1 MVGLGSDF
9 LLGLEIGSRIVLRM
23 PLSSPPAAS
32 AAIADHDDWLTP
44 RRFIVLLALLTL
56 ASFPDVFLGF
66 QTFVSRDFGFF
77 SYPIAYQLRESFW
90 HGELPLWNPLNCC
103 GTPFLAQWNT
113 QVLYPPALFYLLFP
127 LSWSLGVFCVLHLFW
142 GGLGMFFLAHRW
154 TQNHLAAAFAG
165 IIFAFNGLMLSS
177 LIWPATIAGLGW
189 MPWVVWLTE
198 RAWREGGR
206 TLILAAIVGA
216 LQMLSGG
223 AEVILLTWTWLGAAT
238 LFEFIRVD
246 GLLGK
251 ILWRTGL
258 IVLLISGLAAA
269 QLLPFLDL
277 LDYSRRQESIP
288 ATDWPLSLTGWAN
301 FFTPLFHC
309 HSYQGVFMQ
318 DCQSWINSY
327 YVGVATVVLALG
339 AMWRVRRGR
348 VWLLAALTWFCLIL
362 ALGDAT
368 PVYGWLSRQVSVIG
382 LIQYP
387 IKFVILPVFIL
398 PLLAAYDLAEKPPAT
413 GDKTARRNGI
423 RGLVWFA
430 VVALVLGISWWDWKS
445 RPAGDDRTTVWWNG
459 LARAAFFTAIAGGW
473 WFAKKIP
480 ALTSRRLWQLLLLL
494 LVWQDLYQHVPRTQ
508 MVNRAIYQPGL
519 SRPLPAPHFGETRA
533 MVPSTTGAEFGHLF
547 ITNVTTDYIWRR
559 FVLSGNCNLL
569 DDIPSCDG
577 FFPLYLGRYAA
588 LFYNCYN
595 SRTPGCNSS
604 TPGQLLDFVGVS
616 EILIGEANRCEWTPR
631 STGMPLLTGG
641 QKPVFTDNRTAAQM
655 FTNANFNPRREVCLP
670 VEAKTFITA
679 SNTTVVKIS
688 SPKFSAQQIETAVE
702 ADAPTLLVAAQ
713 IYYHPWRAYVDG
725 RPTRLW
731 PANYAFQAFE
741 VPAGSHHVKLVYEDR
756 RFYLGAVVSLTT
768 LAGCLIFYCIPRRST
783 RCEPPK
789 GC

>member
-1 MVGLGSDF
+1 
-9 LLGLEIGSRIVLRM
+9 M
-23 PLSSPPAAS
+23 PLSSQPAAN
-32 AAIADHDDWLTP
+32 AAIAAHDDWLTP

-56 ASFPDVFLGF
+56 ASYPDVFLGF
-66 QTFVSRDFGFF
+66 QTFVFRDFGIF

-90 HGELPLWNPLNCC
+90 HGELPLWNPLNNC

-127 LSWSLGVFCVLHLFW
+127 LSWSLGVFCLLHLFW
-142 GGLGMFFLAHRW
+142 GGLGMFFLARRW

-165 IIFAFNGLMLSS
+165 IIFAFNGLMMSS
-177 LIWPATIAGLGW
+177 LIWPATVAGLGW

-206 TLILAAIVGA
+206 TLILAAIAGA

-223 AEVILLTWTWLGAAT
+223 AEVILLTWVWLGAAT
-238 LFEFIRVD
+238 LFEFIREA
-246 GLLGK
+246 GLRGK

-258 IVLLISGLAAA
+258 IVLLISGLSAA
-269 QLLPFLDL
+269 QLLPFFDL
-277 LDYSRRQESIP
+277 LDYSRRQESIS
-288 ATDWPLSLTGWAN
+288 AAAWPMPLTGWAN
-301 FFTPLFHC
+301 FFAPLFHC
-309 HSYQGVFMQ
+309 HSFQGVFMQ
-318 DCQSWINSY
+318 DYQSWINSY
-327 YVGVATVVLALG
+327 YVGVATVVLAVG
-339 AMWRVRRGR
+339 AMVRVRRGR

-362 ALGDAT
+362 ALGGAT

-398 PLLAAYDLAEKPPAT
+398 PLLAAYGLAEKPPAT
-413 GDKTARRNGI
+413 GDKTVWRGGT

-430 VVALVLGISWWDWKS
+430 VVALVLGISWWDWQF
-445 RPAGDDRTTVWWNG
+445 RPAGDDRTTLWWNG

-480 ALTSRRLWQLLLLL
+480 ALTSRRLWQVLLLL
-494 LVWQDLYQHVPRTQ
+494 LVWLDLFQHAPRPQT
-508 MVNRAIYQPGL
+508 VGRAIYQPGL
-519 SRPLPAPHFGETRA
+519 SRPLPAPHWGEARA
-533 MVPSTTGAEFGHLF
+533 LVPSATRGAFSHVVLSD
-547 ITNVTTDYIWRR
+547 VTADYLGRR
-559 FVLSGNCNLL
+559 FTLSSDCNLL

-577 FFPLYLGRYAA
+577 FFPLCLGRYAA
-588 LFYNCYN
+588 LFYNYCRN
-595 SRTPGCNSS
+595 STADP
-604 TPGQLLDFVGVS
+604 LLDFLGVS
-616 EILIGEANRCEWTPR
+616 ETLMVLTNRCEWTPR
-631 STGMPLLTGG
+631 QTAMPLLTGG
-641 QKPVFTDNRTAAQM
+641 QKPLFTDDLAAVLM

-679 SNTTVVKIS
+679 SNTTAVKIS
-688 SPKFSAQQIETAVE
+688 SPKFSAQQIEAAVE
-702 ADAPTLLVAAQ
+702 ADAPTLLVASQ

-741 VPAGSHHVKLVYEDR
+741 VPAGPHHVKLVYEDR

-768 LAGCLIFYCIPRRST
+768 LAGCLIFYCFPRRST